1 MVAVLESFLVNIG
14 FKVDEKGA
22 HDAQGVFDNLSK
34 SALQFGAIVAG
45 KLALDKA
52 IGDFNRLGNEVSNF
66 QAVTGVSAQ
75 SIDQMG
81 YAFGRVN
88 GTAADAMATVKN
100 LQSLMASPLTGNTGW
115 MSEAARF
122 GVDPTQILNAKDAQ
136 EAFLGLADQFQNL
149 TLTQQVNAA
158 KALGL
163 DESGLRLLQKGRGE
177 VTKYYEEAKRFGTL
191 QSGDTKIAN
200 DYAAAMQDVDRVFG
214 DIRNTVGRELT
225 PAVTELAHEFA
236 EWYADNREFIQGNL
250 AEALKLVAENLKPI
264 VAAMTILGGASAL
277 KTLTLLLRV
286 PGAIVAA
293 GGAAKVAQAAT
304 AVAGGGAA
312 ATAGTAA
319 TTAATAAGVS
329 TAAVVTGTAAALLY
343 SGTLNDG
350 EDEKVD
356 KIRAR
361 RGDSASLDTAAAVTQ
376 YLVDKGW
383 TVEQATGIAANL
395 QQESQFNP
403 NAVGDGG
410 RAYGIAQWHGDR
422 QAEFYKKYGKQIQ
435 NANLQ
440 EQLDFLHY
448 EMTEGKEKRA
458 GDALR
463 GATNARA
470 AAEIVSRQYERPA
483 DRDGEAA
490 RRGAS
495 AERMLTNFQT
505 PTGLSD
511 YVGDNARSG
520 IAGRPAAQTAGSSNV
535 TNNTDNK
542 TVNINISGDVEQFRQ
557 VVREEVGTMTSKTMA
572 DMQSS
577 ER

>member
-66 QAVTGVSAQ
+66 QAVTGVSAK

-214 DIRNTVGRELT
+214 DIRNTVGRELS
-225 PAVTELAHEFA
+225 PAVSELAHEFA

-293 GGAAKVAQAAT
+293 GGAAKVAQGAA
-304 AVAGGGAA
+304 AVAGETA
-312 ATAGTAA
+312 ATAG
-319 TTAATAAGVS
+319 AGALGA
-329 TAAVVTGTAAALLY
+329 AAVGAAAAFY
-343 SGTLNDG
+343 SGSLNDG
-350 EDEKVD
+350 EDAAVD

-383 TVEQATGIAANL
+383 TVEQATGITANL

-410 RAYGIAQWHGDR
+410 RAYGIAQWHPDR
-422 QAEFYKKYGKQIQ
+422 QREFYNKFGKQIQ
-435 NANLQ
+435 NSNLQ

-458 GDALR
+458 GDALKE
-463 GATNARA
+463 TSTARA
-470 AAEIVSRQYERPA
+470 AAEVVSRKYERPA
-483 DRDGEAA
+483 DADGEAA

-495 AERMLTNFQT
+495 AERLLTNFQT
-505 PTGLSD
+505 PTGLGD

-520 IAGRPAAQTAGSSNV
+520 IAGRPAAQSSGSSSV

-542 TVNINISGDVEQFRQ
+542 TVNINISGDVDQMRQ
-557 VVREEVGTMTSKTMA
+557 VVREEVGTMTSKTMV

>member
-1 MVAVLESFLVNIG
+1 MQVLENFLVGIG
-14 FKVDEKGA
+14 FKVDEKGVEQ
-22 HDAQGVFDNLSK
+22 AQGVFDNLSK

-52 IGDFNRLGNEVSNF
+52 IGDFNRLGNELSNF

-75 SIDQMG
+75 AIDQMG

-88 GTAADAMATVKN
+88 GTAQDAMATVKN
-100 LQSLMASPLTGNTGW
+100 LQGLMASPLTGNTGW

-177 VTKYYEEAKRFGTL
+177 ITSYYDEVKRLGTL
-191 QSGDTKIAN
+191 QNGDTKIAS
-200 DYAAAMQDVDRVFG
+200 DYASAMQDVDRVFG
-214 DIRNTVGRELT
+214 DVRNTVGRELT
-225 PAVTELAHEFA
+225 PALTDLAHEFA
-236 EWYADNREFIQGNL
+236 GWYADNREFIQGNL

-293 GGAAKVAQAAT
+293 GGAAKVAQGAA
-304 AVAGGGAA
+304 AVAGTEAA
-312 ATAGTAA
+312 AVGAGALG
-319 TTAATAAGVS
+319 ATAAG
-329 TAAVVTGTAAALLY
+329 AAALLY

-350 EDEKVD
+350 EDAEVD

-361 RGDSASLDTAAAVTQ
+361 RGDSANLDTAAAVTQ

-383 TVEQATGIAANL
+383 TVEQAAGIAANL

-403 NAVGDGG
+403 SAVGDGG

-422 QAEFYKKYGKQIQ
+422 QKEFYKKYGKQIQ
-435 NANLQ
+435 NSSLQ

-448 EMTEGKEKRA
+448 EMTEGNEQRA
-458 GDALR
+458 GNALR
-463 GATNARA
+463 ETTTARA
-470 AAEIVSRQYERPA
+470 AAEIVSRKYERPA
-483 DRDGEAA
+483 DADGEAS

-495 AERMLTNFQT
+495 AERLLTNFQT
-505 PTGLSD
+505 PTGVGD

-520 IAGRPAAQTAGSSNV
+520 VSGRAVQQSSAVAGGT
-535 TNNTDNK
+535 TITDNK
-542 TVNINISGDVEQFRQ
+542 TVNITINGDPEQTRR
-557 VVREEVGTMTSKTMA
+557 VVREEVGTMTKNTMA

>member
-1 MVAVLESFLVNIG
+1 MQVLENFLVNIG

-22 HDAQGVFDNLSK
+22 KDAQNVFDNLQK
-34 SALQFGAIVAG
+34 SAIQFGAILAG

-75 SIDQMG
+75 AIDQMG

-88 GTAADAMATVKN
+88 GTAQDAMATVKN

-122 GVDPTQILNAKDAQ
+122 GVDPTKILNAKDAQ

-177 VTKYYEEAKRFGTL
+177 ITSYYDEVKRLGTL
-191 QSGDTKIAN
+191 QNGDTKIAS
-200 DYAAAMQDVDRVFG
+200 DYASAMQDVDRVFS
-214 DIRNTVGRELT
+214 DVRNTVGRELT
-225 PAVTELAHEFA
+225 PALTDLAHEFA

-293 GGAAKVAQAAT
+293 GGAAKVAQGAA
-304 AVAGGGAA
+304 AVAGGSAA
-312 ATAGTAA
+312 AGGVSALGV
-319 TTAATAAGVS
+319 AAG
-329 TAAVVTGTAAALLY
+329 GAAALLY

-350 EDEKVD
+350 EDAEVD

-361 RGDSASLDTAAAVTQ
+361 RGDSANLDTAAAVTQ

-383 TVEQATGIAANL
+383 TVEQAAGIAANL

-403 NAVGDGG
+403 SAVGDGG

-422 QAEFYKKYGKQIQ
+422 QKEFYKKYGKQIQ
-435 NANLQ
+435 NSNLQ

-448 EMTEGKEKRA
+448 EMTEGNEQRA
-458 GDALR
+458 GNALR
-463 GATNARA
+463 ETTTARA
-470 AAEIVSRQYERPA
+470 AAEIVSRKYERPA
-483 DRDGEAA
+483 DADGEAS

-495 AERMLTNFQT
+495 AERLLTNFQT
-505 PTGLSD
+505 PTGVGD

-520 IAGRPAAQTAGSSNV
+520 VSGRSVAQPPTAVGV
-535 TNNTDNK
+535 TTYEDKK
-542 TVNINISGDVEQFRQ
+542 TVNIHIHDDPDRTRKI
-557 VVREEVGTMTSKTMA
+557 VREEVGTMTQTTMA

>member
-1 MVAVLESFLVNIG
+1 MQVLDSFLINIG

-75 SIDQMG
+75 AIDQMG

-115 MSEAARF
+115 MGEAARF

-163 DESGLRLLQKGRGE
+163 DEAGLRLLQKGRKGVNE
-177 VTKYYEEAKRFGTL
+177 YYEEAKRFGL
-191 QSGDTKIAN
+191 MQEGDTKIAN
-200 DYAAAMQDVDRVFG
+200 DYASAMQDVDRVFG

-225 PAVTELAHEFA
+225 PAITDLAHGFA
-236 EWYADNREFIQGNL
+236 EWYADNREFIQGDL

-293 GGAAKVAQAAT
+293 GGAAKVAQGAAV
-304 AVAGGGAA
+304 VAGGA
-312 ATAGTAA
+312 ATAGGVSALGV
-319 TTAATAAGVS
+319 AAG
-329 TAAVVTGTAAALLY
+329 GAAALLY
-343 SGTLNDG
+343 SGSLNDG
-350 EDEKVD
+350 EDAAVD